1 MIQANVNGKKQD
13 IIITNSFKNT
23 EFEKLE
29 KKLPYSVLEYLFIN
43 KYKYSE
49 IKKYLDYND
58 NITVN
63 FYNDDNV
70 STVGELKVL
79 SKFRIDGDTLENLL
93 SNNKNDSILKLDL
106 EELSLDSK
114 TIKRG
119 KYPFYAIVTLKKKG
133 NTFFVQNIEFLE
145 AISINI
151 DEYKALRKNYTSQ
164 EWLNII
170 FGYVPFN
177 CGI

>member
-13 IIITNSFKNT
+13 IIITNSFKNS

-79 SKFRIDGDTLENLL
+79 SKFRIDGATNHKNVHTL
-93 SNNKNDSILKLDL
+93 S
-106 EELSLDSK
+106 
-114 TIKRG
+114 
-119 KYPFYAIVTLKKKG
+119 
-133 NTFFVQNIEFLE
+133 
-145 AISINI
+145 
-151 DEYKALRKNYTSQ
+151 
-164 EWLNII
+164 
-170 FGYVPFN
+170 
-177 CGI
+177 